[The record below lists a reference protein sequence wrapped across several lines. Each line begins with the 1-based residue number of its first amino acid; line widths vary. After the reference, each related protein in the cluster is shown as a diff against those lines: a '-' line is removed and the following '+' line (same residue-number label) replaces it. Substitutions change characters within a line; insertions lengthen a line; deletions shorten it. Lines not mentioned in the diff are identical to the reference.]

1 LPHGI
6 ATHRSTALPASAAR
20 PDASAFSAFAGATLL
35 AGGNAIAIRISYAEL
50 APFWG
55 AGVRFL
61 CAALILLVIVAVM
74 RLAWPRGRA
83 LAGVLVYGAL
93 NFGLTYLFAYWA
105 LREVTAGT
113 AMVVLAIVPLLT
125 LVLAV
130 ARGIERFRM
139 QGLIGAILAAV
150 GILFIFQA
158 TIGSASLAALLALL
172 GGALCIAE
180 SNIVIKTFPRVHPAM
195 ETALGMAI
203 GGGML
208 MMASYG
214 FGEAWVIP
222 SDPRTQLS
230 LVYLIILGSIGLFI
244 LYLLVLARWTAT
256 GASYVLLIS
265 PLVTIALG
273 ALLIGEP
280 VRSDFLIGGALVLA
294 GVYVGAFARI
304 GSASR

>member
-280 VRSDFLIGGALVLA
+280 VRSDF
-294 GVYVGAFARI
+294 
-304 GSASR
+304 

>member
-20 PDASAFSAFAGATLL
+20 PDAFAFSAFAGATLL

>member
-1 LPHGI
+1 MPHGI